1 MKIKKMKQTPSS
13 IADTKLCY
21 TAMAVG
27 FATRNDE
34 DCTPYIIYKV
44 DPSYKWGFGVPIM
57 AENQWLSLGRLTL
70 ML

>member
-44 DPSYKWGFGVPIM
+44 DPSYKWGFGVPI
-57 AENQWLSLGRLTL
+57 NG
-70 ML
+70 